1 MYLGQSLLV
10 LLGCSLGLPLS
21 ITLMWPEL
29 PLHGYHRVHS
39 GTGVAPRKLESRGP
53 GPVFLLLL
61 DDAAPPPETQ
71 CN

>member
-1 MYLGQSLLV
+1 MYLGHSLLV

-21 ITLMWPEL
+21 ITLMWTEL
-29 PLHGYHRVHS
+29 PLSGYHRVQS
-39 GTGVAPRKLESRGP
+39 GAGGSQEAESRGP
-53 GPVFLLLL
+53 WPVFLLLL